1 MGLTEKLA
9 AAWAARHGFHG
20 DSQTTAYRLF
30 HGHGEGEPALN
41 VDRFGDAL
49 VFWVRQPDSVDLER
63 ATSFYQA
70 RLKPQVIVAKEGS
83 RDPGR
88 ILVGSRPTGPL
99 TVCENGLYFA
109 VDLLAAQNAGL
120 FLDARPARQWVRDHS
135 CDRRIANLFAYTGSL
150 GVAARAGGARSV
162 EHVDLQGGQL
172 KRARLNH
179 ELNGQSADPRDFQA
193 MEVGRWL
200 RQSIK
205 KGRRFDGIIL
215 DPPPRT
221 PRGRA
226 HFRRERLY
234 ELAAHGLNPGGWV
247 LVFFNRRGV
256 CKEAEE
262 KRVFDCAGKGL
273 ERLWRGTSD
282 SDFPE
287 QTLQDRLSF
296 GAYRKV

>member
-30 HGHGEGEPALN
+30 HGHGEGESSLN

-49 VFWVRQPDSVDLER
+49 VFWVRQPESVDLG
-63 ATSFYQA
+63 TVCSFYEP
-70 RLKPQVIVAKEGS
+70 RLKPKVIVAKEGV
-83 RDPGR
+83 RDAGR
-88 ILVGSRPTGPL
+88 ILAGCRPEGPL
-99 TVCENGLYFA
+99 TVTEMGLDFA

-120 FLDARPARQWVRDHS
+120 FLDARPARQWLRQHS
-135 CDRRIANLFAYTGSL
+135 RDRRIANLFAYTGSL
-150 GVAARAGGARSV
+150 GVTAYAGGARSV
-162 EHVDLQGGQL
+162 EQVDLQAGQL
-172 KRARLNH
+172 NRARLNH
-179 ELNGQSADPRDFQA
+179 ELNGQSVEPRDFQA
-193 MEVGRWL
+193 VEVGRWL
-200 RQSIK
+200 RQAIK

-226 HFRRERLY
+226 HFRRSRLY
-234 ELAAHGLNPGGWV
+234 ELTVQGLNPGGWM
-247 LVFFNRRGV
+247 LVFFNRRGE

-262 KRVFDCAGKGL
+262 QRVFDSAKGRF
-273 ERLWRGTSD
+273 ECVWRGTSGP
-282 SDFPE
+282 DFPE
-287 QTLQDRLSF
+287 PALENRLSF